1 MPYYQMP
8 DQEQLYV
15 REFGQGEPV
24 LVLSG
29 LGMQSW
35 QWMPFLI
42 QNSKQFK
49 FIIPDWRGFGRS
61 KCCRIPEIDA
71 ISSHWRDLEALIQ
84 QLKYPDFTVIAFSMG
99 ATTAMHGMKY
109 GNFKQYINRYL
120 HIDQAPKITVDTHW
134 PYGLLSQ
141 QHSNFKNL
149 LAEISLFFSALPP
162 VNSLEDLEPA
172 SRHEFIKIW
181 SKFILLQ
188 NGHRLS
194 PILWNT
200 ALKYD
205 KLQKHLLPLHRL
217 DYLAWYINNYLYHD
231 EDYRESLAELSCPTT
246 FFIGENSILY
256 PSQGQKIIANS
267 VKNAKQVIFER
278 SGHAILINEPFKF
291 QREISRFL
299 LNRYE

>member
-1 MPYYQMP
+1 MPYYRMP

-15 REFGQGEPV
+15 REFGQGKPV

-35 QWMPFLI
+35 QWMPFLL

-61 KCCRIPEIDA
+61 KNCRIPEIDA
-71 ISSHWRDLEALIQ
+71 IPSHWRDLEALIQ
-84 QLKYPDFTVIAFSMG
+84 QLKYQEFAVIAFSMG

-109 GNFKQYINRYL
+109 GNLKQYLNRYL
-120 HIDQAPKITVDTHW
+120 HIDQAPKIGVDTHW

-141 QHSNFKNL
+141 QHLDFKKL

-162 VNSLEDLEPA
+162 VRSLEDLEPA
-172 SRHEFIKIW
+172 SRQEFIKIW

-188 NGHRLS
+188 NNHTFS
-194 PILWNT
+194 PVLWNT

-231 EDYRESLAELSCPTT
+231 EDYREAIAELSCPTT
-246 FFIGENSILY
+246 FFIGEKSTLY

-267 VKNAKQVIFER
+267 VKNANQVVFER

-291 QREISRFL
+291 KREISRFL
-299 LNRYE
+299 SSYH

>member
-61 KCCRIPEIDA
+61 KYCRIPEIDA

-141 QHSNFKNL
+141 QHSNFKKL

-162 VNSLEDLEPA
+162 VHSLEDLKPA

-188 NGHRLS
+188 NDHRLS

-299 LNRYE
+299 LNCHE

>member
-1 MPYYQMP
+1 MPYYRMP

-15 REFGQGEPV
+15 REFGQGKPV

-42 QNSKQFK
+42 QNSQQFK

-61 KCCRIPEIDA
+61 KDCRIPEIDA

-84 QLKYPDFTVIAFSMG
+84 QLKYSEFAVIAFSMG

-109 GNFKQYINRYL
+109 GNLKQYLNRYL
-120 HIDQAPKITVDTHW
+120 HIDQAPKISVDSHW

-141 QHSNFKNL
+141 QHLAFKKV

-162 VNSLEDLEPA
+162 VHSLEDLEPA
-172 SRHEFIKIW
+172 SRQEFIKIW
-181 SKFILLQ
+181 SKFSLLQ
-188 NGHRLS
+188 NSNAFS
-194 PILWNT
+194 PVLWNT

-205 KLQKHLLPLHRL
+205 KLQKHLLPVHRL

-231 EDYRESLAELSCPTT
+231 EDYRDAIAALDCPTT
-246 FFIGENSILY
+246 FFIGEKSTLY
-256 PSQGQKIIANS
+256 PSLGQIIVANS
-267 VKNAKQVIFER
+267 VKNARQVIFER

-291 QREISRFL
+291 KREISRFL
-299 LNRYE
+299 SDYH

>member
-61 KCCRIPEIDA
+61 KYCRIPEIDA

-162 VNSLEDLEPA
+162 VNRLEDLKPA

-231 EDYRESLAELSCPTT
+231 EDYRECLAQLGCPTT

>member
-1 MPYYQMP
+1 MPYYRMP

-15 REFGQGEPV
+15 REFGQGKPV

-61 KCCRIPEIDA
+61 KNCRIPEIDA

-84 QLKYPDFTVIAFSMG
+84 QLKYPEFAVIAFSMG

-109 GNFKQYINRYL
+109 GNFKQYLNRYL
-120 HIDQAPKITVDTHW
+120 HIDQAPKIGVDVHW

-141 QHSNFKNL
+141 QHLAFKKL
-149 LAEISLFFSALPP
+149 LAEISLFFAALPP
-162 VNSLEDLEPA
+162 VQKLEDLEPA
-172 SRHEFIKIW
+172 SRQEFIKIW

-188 NGHRLS
+188 NNHTFS
-194 PILWNT
+194 PVLWNT

-205 KLQKHLLPLHRL
+205 KLQKHLLPVHRL

-231 EDYRESLAELSCPTT
+231 EDYREAIAQLNCPTT
-246 FFIGENSILY
+246 FFIGEKSTLY
-256 PSQGQKIIANS
+256 PSQGQKIVANS
-267 VKNAKQVIFER
+267 VKNAQQVIFER

-291 QREISRFL
+291 KREISRFL
-299 LNRYE
+299 SSYH

>member
-15 REFGQGEPV
+15 REFGQGKPV

-61 KCCRIPEIDA
+61 KSCRIPEIDA

-84 QLKYPDFTVIAFSMG
+84 QLKYPDFAVIAFSMG

-109 GNFKQYINRYL
+109 GNLKQYINRYL
-120 HIDQAPKITVDTHW
+120 HIDQAPKITVDSHW

-141 QHSNFKNL
+141 QHSNFKKL

-162 VNSLEDLEPA
+162 VKSLEDLEPA
-172 SRHEFIKIW
+172 SRQEFIKIW

-188 NGHRLS
+188 NGRRLS
-194 PILWNT
+194 PLVWNT

-205 KLQKHLLPLHRL
+205 KLQKHLLPVHRL

-231 EDYRESLAELSCPTT
+231 EDYRESLAELDCPTT
-246 FFIGENSILY
+246 FFIGEKSTLY

-267 VKNAKQVIFER
+267 VKNAEQVIFER

-299 LNRYE
+299 LNHHQ

>member
-1 MPYYQMP
+1 MPYFQMP

-15 REFGQGEPV
+15 REFGQGKPV

-35 QWMPFLI
+35 QWLPFLI
-42 QNSKQFK
+42 QNSNQFK

-61 KCCRIPEIDA
+61 KHCRIPEIDA

-99 ATTAMHGMKY
+99 ATIAMHGMKY
-109 GNFKQYINRYL
+109 GNFKQSINCYL
-120 HIDQAPKITVDTHW
+120 HIDQAPKITVDSRW

-141 QHSNFKNL
+141 QHSNFKKL

-162 VNSLEDLEPA
+162 IKSLEDLDPA
-172 SRHEFIKIW
+172 SRQEFIKIW
-181 SKFILLQ
+181 SKFVSLQ

-217 DYLAWYINNYLYHD
+217 DYLAWYINNYLYHN
-231 EDYRESLAELSCPTT
+231 EDYRESLTELSCPTT

-299 LNRYE
+299 LNQSE